1 MTESTPFEHFV
12 ILRATG
18 FRISAASEPS
28 IPDIYGRE
36 VNECLIQRETVPTGT
51 APPPLR

>member
-18 FRISAASEPS
+18 FRISAGGEP
-28 IPDIYGRE
+28 IILDIYGRE